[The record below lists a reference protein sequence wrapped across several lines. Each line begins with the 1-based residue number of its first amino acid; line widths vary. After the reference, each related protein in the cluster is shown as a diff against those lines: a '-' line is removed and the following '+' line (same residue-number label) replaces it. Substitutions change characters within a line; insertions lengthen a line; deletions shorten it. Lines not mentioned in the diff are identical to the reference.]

1 MPRTEIRSAVTDYLT
16 DGVGTVPSLSTVY
29 GHPPKL
35 VNETD
40 FYSAELP
47 GTSTG
52 AIIFIYLGPHDSQ
65 RVAVG
70 GPHSGKK
77 FRTYPLGLMCY
88 LLSMKTEAQDAGVD
102 NDAFLDGLQAWIE
115 ADRTAD
121 SAGVVFEWGE
131 GGENRSP
138 DILTHS
144 MLPRIRNGGA
154 VTIFTS
160 VEVTVRELA
169 TT

>member
-1 MPRTEIRSAVTDYLT
+1 MARTEIRAAVASYLT
-16 DGVGTVPSLSTVY
+16 AGVGTIPSLSTVY
-29 GHPPKL
+29 DHPPKL
-35 VNETD
+35 VNESD

-47 GTSTG
+47 GTATG
-52 AIIFIYLGPHDSQ
+52 AVIFVYIGPHSSQ

-70 GPHSGKK
+70 GNHSGKK

-88 LLSMKTEAQDAGVD
+88 LLSVKPDAQSAGID
-102 NDAFLDGLQAWIE
+102 NDAFLDGLQTWIE

-144 MLPRIRNGGA
+144 MLPRPRNSGA

-160 VEVTVRELA
+160 VEVTVREMA